1 MGMNVFSKWNLDAV
15 GIGASLACAV
25 HCALLPLLITAL
37 PLLGL
42 EVLENDRLEYALLAL
57 SFVVGYAALFRGYRR
72 FHRHRWPL
80 LWFTLGFAGLLAGHF
95 AAPEGLEAAIIT
107 TGALLIIIA
116 HMLNLRGCKR
126 CRVIKR
132 EPEDQANAA

>member
-1 MGMNVFSKWNLDAV
+1 MNVFSKWNLDAV
-15 GIGASLACAV
+15 GIGASLACAL

-42 EVLENDRLEYALLAL
+42 EVLENDRLEYGLLAV

-72 FHRHRWPL
+72 YHRHWWPL

-95 AAPEGLEAAIIT
+95 LAPEGLEAAIIT

-116 HMLNLRGCKR
+116 HMLNLQGCKK
-126 CRVIKR
+126 CRVVKKER
-132 EPEDQANAA
+132 EDRAAA